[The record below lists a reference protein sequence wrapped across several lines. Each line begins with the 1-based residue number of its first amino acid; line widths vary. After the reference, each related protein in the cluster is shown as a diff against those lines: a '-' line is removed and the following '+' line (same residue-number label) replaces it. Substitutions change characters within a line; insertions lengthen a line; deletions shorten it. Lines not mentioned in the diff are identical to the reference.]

1 MPGRHSF
8 RNETLDFKS
17 DEIMIAAHGIRKG
30 AAILLFVFSS
40 LHGVSLDA
48 AEQGDAFFETS
59 VRPLLVERCQKCHGE
74 KKQESGLRLD
84 SKVGWTKGGDSGPAI
99 VPGDPSMSLLVKK
112 IREADPE
119 NRMPP
124 KDPLSSN
131 EIETLEKW
139 IAMGAP
145 DPREGTAVTTVL
157 DWESARKHWA
167 FQALQPVAFPT
178 MEGQIDDLTGLDRF
192 VRTRLAEEGLS
203 PNPPADRTTLIRRV
217 TFDLTGLPPTP
228 EEIEAFLG
236 DPASDA
242 DAFSKVVDRLLDNP
256 AYGER
261 WGRHWLDVARYAD
274 TAGDGADY
282 PVREA
287 VKYRDWVV
295 RAFNADQPYDAF
307 LREQIAGDILAKE
320 GPPERF
326 VDLITATGFLAI
338 GKRYGYK
345 PSPDYQHLDFADVI
359 DSVGRS
365 VMGLS
370 LGCARCHDHKYDPV
384 TAADYY
390 ALYGI
395 FESTKWAF
403 PGGEAQ
409 KRPSDFPPLIEPAE
423 AMRLNAKKA
432 AELAR
437 HDAEIASLK
446 TKRASLDG
454 HAFAGGIDLG
464 LEAQV
469 IGKPLAAPWFAA
481 GPNTVLA
488 EAQSPYAHIHPVGS
502 RGIRIGSGKA
512 NDGVRH
518 VFATPLRAAAGKTMH
533 FTIDFRTVDPAEEK
547 GAYRFY
553 LGRGVVHS
561 LATELSVTPTEI
573 AIRNGS
579 AWETIRKLEPGTW
592 YTLRLTLNPA
602 AKTVSGAVGTAT
614 DLTAFDGKALGTAWD
629 GVIDTFLF
637 DAIGHVVGPAPARD
651 LDNIGLQETV
661 FALPGSGPVTAPKP
675 PADLTEQVKTLDA
688 ALAAATKAR
697 ETEAAREYYPV
708 AYGVSEGKP
717 VNAKIQLRG
726 EPDKP
731 GDEVPRRFLEILG
744 GDALPPDAPGSGRLE
759 LANWLTRPSN
769 PLTARV
775 FVNRVWAWH
784 FGQGL
789 VPTPSDFGLRGE
801 APSHPE
807 LLDWLTGEFMASG
820 WSVKALHRLI
830 LESRTWQ
837 AASNDAP
844 ENLRL
849 DPGNR
854 WLWRF
859 ARRPLDAESIRDAML
874 AVSGRLDRSIPGM
887 HPFPPVQTWAYTI
900 HRPFH
905 EVYDSDHR
913 SLYLMVQRNRR
924 HPFLALFDAADPNQS
939 VPQRLQTTTPTQTLY
954 LMNSPF
960 VLQQSVTFARKVIES
975 SGDEG
980 ERIRLAFVSAH
991 GTPPSEK
998 EAGEAMA
1005 FLTAYREKVSSTGNV
1020 SGDPDEAAWVSLSRV
1035 LLTSN
1040 AFLYVD

>member
-1 MPGRHSF
+1 MITARPF
-8 RNETLDFKS
+8 RNR
-17 DEIMIAAHGIRKG
+17 M
-30 AAILLFVFSS
+30 AILSLFFFG
-40 LHGVSLDA
+40 LHGVALYSG
-48 AEQGDAFFETS
+48 EQGDAFFETS
-59 VRPLLVERCQKCHGE
+59 IRPLLLERCQKCHGE

-84 SKVGWTKGGDSGPAI
+84 SKVGWETGGDSGPAI
-99 VPGDPSMSLLVKK
+99 VPGDPAKSLLVKM
-112 IREADPE
+112 INEANPE

-124 KDPLSSN
+124 KHPLTAG
-131 EIETLEKW
+131 EIQIIEKW

-145 DPREGTAVTTVL
+145 DPRKAMAVTTVL

-167 FQALQPVAFPT
+167 FQPLKSIVTPT
-178 MEGQIDDLTGLDRF
+178 IEGHVGDSTGLDRF
-192 VRTRLAEEGLS
+192 VRTRLGEKGLS

-228 EEIEAFLG
+228 EEIATFLD

-242 DAFSKVVDRLLDNP
+242 EAFSKVVNRLLDST

-295 RAFNADQPYDAF
+295 RAFNADQPFDEF
-307 LREQIAGDILAKE
+307 LRDQIAGDILAKE

-326 VDLITATGFLAI
+326 IDRITATGFLAI

-395 FESTKWAF
+395 FQSTKWAF
-403 PGGEAQ
+403 PGGEEQ
-409 KRPSDFPPLIEPAE
+409 KRPSDFPPLIEPSE
-423 AMRLNAKKA
+423 AIRLDAKKA
-432 AELAR
+432 TELAR
-437 HDAEIASLK
+437 HDSEIASLK
-446 TKRASLDG
+446 IRRASLDG

-464 LEAQV
+464 FEAQV
-469 IGKPLAAPWFAA
+469 IGKPLGAPWFAS
-481 GPNTVLA
+481 GPNTVLT
-488 EAQSPYAHIHPVGS
+488 EAQSPFSHVHPVGS
-502 RGIRIGSGKA
+502 RGIRVGTGKA

-518 VFATPLRAAAGKTMH
+518 VFSTPLRAAAGKVMH
-533 FTIDFRTVDPAEEK
+533 FTIDFRTVDPAEQK

-553 LGRGVVHS
+553 LGRGVVQS

-573 AIRNGS
+573 VIRNGM
-579 AWETIRKLEPGTW
+579 AWETIRKLEPGNW
-592 YTLRLTLNPA
+592 YTLRLTLDPT

-614 DLTAFDGKALGTAWD
+614 DLTPFDGKALGTTWD
-629 GVIDTFLF
+629 GVIDTFIC
-637 DAIGHVVGPAPARD
+637 DAIGHVAAPAPARD
-651 LDNIGLQETV
+651 LDNLGLQEIA
-661 FALPGSGPVTAPKP
+661 FGLPGSGPVTAPKP
-675 PADLTEQVKTLDA
+675 PADLTEQIKTLDT
-688 ALAAATKAR
+688 ALAAAMKAR
-697 ETEAAREYYPV
+697 ETEAAKEYYPV

-726 EPDKP
+726 EPDKT
-731 GDEVPRRFLEILG
+731 GDEVPRRFISILG
-744 GDALPPDAPGSGRLE
+744 GDALPPDTAGSGRLE

-775 FVNRVWAWH
+775 LVNRVWAWH

-801 APSHPE
+801 EPSHPD
-807 LLDWLTGEFMASG
+807 LLDWLTGEFIASG

-837 AASNDAP
+837 AASDDSP
-844 ENLRL
+844 ENIRI

-859 ARRPLDAESIRDAML
+859 ARQSLDAESIRDAML
-874 AVSGRLDRSIPGM
+874 VVSGRLDRSIPGA

-939 VPQRLQTTTPTQTLY
+939 VPQRLPTTTPTQTLY

-960 VLQQSVTFARKVIES
+960 VLQQSEAFARRMIES
-975 SGDEG
+975 SGDER
-980 ERIRLAFVSAH
+980 ERIRLAFVSAQ
-991 GTPPSEK
+991 GKFPSEV
-998 EAGEAMA
+998 ETGESLA
-1005 FLTAYREKVSSTGNV
+1005 FLNGYRVKLSGSGTV
-1020 SGDPDEAAWVSLSRV
+1020 SGDPDEAAWVALSRV
-1035 LLTSN
+1035 LLTCN